1 MAKKNYFKS
10 RQILITGGLGFIG
23 SNLALKLVEL
33 GANITV
39 LDSLLPD
46 FGGNKFNIFPIKNR
60 VNVKIADMRNQ
71 RMLEKIVGD
80 FEIIFNLAGTL
91 SHIDSM
97 TNPLLDLDINC
108 VAQLSL
114 LQACRKNNRSAK
126 IIFTGTRNQYGK
138 ALYLPVDEK
147 HIQEP
152 TDINGINA
160 MAAEKYHLLYT
171 KIYNISTV
179 SLRLSNTFGPR
190 HQMKHSKQGVLNW
203 FIRLLLDGKT
213 VELYGDGT
221 QIRDVNYVDD
231 VTDALIL
238 AAQSNKA
245 VGQVYNLGG
254 QPVTLKQ
261 FVEEIINILG
271 EGKYILKSFPQE
283 RRAIE
288 IGNYVADIRKI
299 KNDLNW
305 KANTARDEGIIKTI
319 NYYKKYK
326 KHYW

>member
-10 RQILITGGLGFIG
+10 RQILITGGLGFVG

>member
-1 MAKKNYFKS
+1 MEDKKFFKN
-10 RQILITGGLGFIG
+10 RRVLITGGLGFIG
-23 SNLALKLVEL
+23 SNLALKLAEL
-33 GANITV
+33 GTNITV

-71 RMLEKIVGD
+71 RMLEKIVCD

-160 MAAEKYHLLYT
+160 MAAEK
-171 KIYNISTV
+171 
-179 SLRLSNTFGPR
+179 
-190 HQMKHSKQGVLNW
+190 
-203 FIRLLLDGKT
+203 
-213 VELYGDGT
+213 
-221 QIRDVNYVDD
+221 
-231 VTDALIL
+231 
-238 AAQSNKA
+238 
-245 VGQVYNLGG
+245 
-254 QPVTLKQ
+254 
-261 FVEEIINILG
+261 
-271 EGKYILKSFPQE
+271 
-283 RRAIE
+283 
-288 IGNYVADIRKI
+288 
-299 KNDLNW
+299 
-305 KANTARDEGIIKTI
+305 
-319 NYYKKYK
+319 
-326 KHYW
+326 

>member
-1 MAKKNYFKS
+1 MEDKKFFKN
-10 RQILITGGLGFIG
+10 RRVLITGGLGFIG
-23 SNLALKLVEL
+23 SNLALKLAEL
-33 GANITV
+33 GTNITV

-108 VAQLSL
+108 AAQLSL

-261 FVEEIINILG
+261 FVEEIIKVLG
-271 EGKYILKSFPQE
+271 SGKYILKSFPQE

>member
-1 MAKKNYFKS
+1 VD
-10 RQILITGGLGFIG
+10 I
-23 SNLALKLVEL
+23 
-33 GANITV
+33 
-39 LDSLLPD
+39 
-46 FGGNKFNIFPIKNR
+46 
-60 VNVKIADMRNQ
+60 KIADMRSQ
-71 RMLEKIVGD
+71 KILEKIVGD

-97 TNPLLDLDINC
+97 TNPQLDLDINC
-108 VAQLSL
+108 AAQLSL

-171 KIYNISTV
+171 KIYGIPTV
-179 SLRLSNTFGPR
+179 SLRLTNTFGPR

-203 FIRLLLDGKT
+203 FMRLLLEGKN

-231 VTDALIL
+231 VVNALIL
-238 AAQSNKA
+238 AAENKKA
-245 VGQVYNLGG
+245 IGKAYNLGG

-261 FVEEIINILG
+261 FVEEVIKVLG
-271 EGKYILKSFPQE
+271 AGNYLLRPFPPE
-283 RRAIE
+283 RKVIE
-288 IGNYVADIRKI
+288 IGNYVADIGKI

-305 KANTARDEGIIKTI
+305 EPKIKLEEGIKITIK
-319 NYYKKYK
+319 YYKKYK
-326 KHYW
+326 NYYWK